1 MANRQS
7 SDTSFA
13 WLSFRSRATIPSRLA
28 ISCLLLLCAT
38 SQPFLTQSAKL
49 TLVSNHE
56 QLLFFGDRRQKVIL
70 GGELLPKLSRTA
82 HRWVDLPTQLRLN
95 LSQCRNHIGETYLAH
110 DHQIHVARRL
120 FLASCNRAVH
130 ERKLNPILKR
140 SQRFVKNVS
149 YSRRLRQDALE
160 LDENGILTIRLVV
173 DLIAATN
180 SMEESCIS

>member
-13 WLSFRSRATIPSRLA
+13 WLSLRSRATIPSRLA

-56 QLLFFGDRRQKVIL
+56 QLLFFRHRRKKMIL
-70 GGELLPKLSRTA
+70 GGELLPKLSRTV
-82 HRWVDLPTQLRLN
+82 HRRVDLPTQVRLN
-95 LSQCRNHIGETYLAH
+95 LSQCGYHIGETYLAH
-110 DHQIHVARRL
+110 DHQIHIARRR

-130 ERKLNPILKR
+130 ERKLNPIL
-140 SQRFVKNVS
+140 N
-149 YSRRLRQDALE
+149 
-160 LDENGILTIRLVV
+160 
-173 DLIAATN
+173 
-180 SMEESCIS
+180 